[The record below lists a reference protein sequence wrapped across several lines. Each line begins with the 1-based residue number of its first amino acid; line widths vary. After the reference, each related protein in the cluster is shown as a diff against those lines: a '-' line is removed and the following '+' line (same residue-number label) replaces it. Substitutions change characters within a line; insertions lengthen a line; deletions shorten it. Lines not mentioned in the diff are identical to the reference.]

1 MIRAGDVRLFL
12 FLAGLALALP
22 AGAGAQPIEEAR
34 AAHAEGRFA
43 EAARIGASVGTSGG
57 YAMAARALAYHAH
70 FLAPHDRKEGLLDE
84 AVALAEKAVRADP
97 GNPEAHLQLAHTV
110 GRLSQAVGSFE
121 AANRGYAEKIREAA
135 ENALK
140 LDPGMAAAHLA
151 MGAWHAEVVAAVGS
165 FLARITYGARERDA
179 IAHFDKAVAGAPQVK
194 AVYLEY
200 ALGLLALDEDEYR
213 DRARGLLARAIEI
226 PAKDAYDRI
235 LHRRAAERL
244 KALDVSGG

>member
-1 MIRAGDVRLFL
+1 MGSRVLFL
-12 FLAGLALALP
+12 FLAGLALAFP
-22 AGAGAQPIEEAR
+22 AGAGAQPVEEAR

-43 EAARIGASVGTSGG
+43 EAARIGASVGTSEG
-57 YAMAARALAYHAH
+57 YALAARALAYHAH

-84 AVALAEKAVRADP
+84 AAALAEKAVRADP
-97 GNPEAHLQLAHTV
+97 DNPEAHLQVAHTI
-110 GRLSQAVGSFE
+110 GRLSQAIGSFE

-140 LDPGMAAAHLA
+140 LNPGMAAAHLA

-179 IAHFDKAVAGAPQVK
+179 IAHFDKAVKGAPQVK

-235 LHRRAAERL
+235 LHRNAVERL
-244 KALDVSGG
+244 KALDASGG